1 MPSNK
6 GTKWFLAG
14 AKNETDIYK
23 HYKKSNDT
31 PVDRKTFMRVL
42 NAINIEFIRMIV
54 EEGKEIRMPYLSTL
68 SIRKTKN
75 SKTKAFDYNHFNL
88 TGEKVYIENEHSDGY
103 RAKFHWKKSGCKVP
117 GKTVYAFKPARDNSR
132 ALAKEMKKFNGHSKY
147 IESNGK

>member
-23 HYKKSNDT
+23 NYKNTNENPIDK
-31 PVDRKTFMRVL
+31 KTFMRIL
-42 NAINIEFIRMIV
+42 NSINIEFMRMII
-54 EEGKEIRMPYLSTL
+54 EEGKEIKMPYLSTL
-68 SIRKTKN
+68 SVRKTQN
-75 SKTKAFDYNHFNL
+75 SKTKAFDYGRFNT

-103 RAKFHWKKSGCKVP
+103 RVKFHWKKSKCKIP

-132 ALAKEMKKFNGHSKY
+132 ALAREMKTFNGHAKY
-147 IESNGK
+147 TEYNGR